1 MKKFLPYFAGIVMAV
16 IFGFSFLFSKNA
28 LDSLSTFELLFLRFS
43 AAALGMTALV
53 IVGIIKINLGKKK
66 IVPLLV
72 VGIWQPI
79 IYFIMET
86 MGLKY
91 TSSSEAG
98 VMMAFIP
105 VLVAIFAAFLLDEK
119 PSRLQLVF
127 IVISVA
133 GVIAIVLGGGS
144 SAGSGHIEGIIY
156 LLGAVFS
163 AAMFNIFSRKASRDF
178 TPYEITYFMMII
190 GAVIFGGVYLIQGI
204 IQGNLNML
212 SRVTQGALTSI
223 LYLGILSSI
232 VAFLLVN
239 YSLSKL
245 PASQS
250 AVFANLTTVVSVIAG
265 ITFRN
270 EAFELYKVFGA
281 VLIVAGVWGTNYFG
295 LKKTEGES
303 SVY

>member
-1 MKKFLPYFAGIVMAV
+1 MKKFLPYLAGVIMAV
-16 IFGFSFLFSKNA
+16 IFGFSFMFSKNA
-28 LDSLSTFELLFLRFS
+28 LDSLSTFELLFWRFFTAS
-43 AAALGMTALV
+43 LVMTILV
-53 IVGIIKINLGKKK
+53 IIGVIKVNLGRKN
-66 IVPLLV
+66 ILPLMV

-79 IYFIMET
+79 IYFMMET

-119 PSRLQLVF
+119 PSRLQSIF
-127 IVISVA
+127 IIISVA
-133 GVIAIVLGGGS
+133 GVITIVLGGGS
-144 SAGSGHIEGIIY
+144 SGGGGRIEGIIF

-163 AAMFNIFSRKASRDF
+163 AAMFNIFSRRASQKF

-190 GAVIFGGVYLIQGI
+190 GTVVFGGIFLIQGVI
-204 IQGNLNML
+204 SGNLNII
-212 SRVTQGALTSI
+212 SRITPGALTSI

-239 YSLSKL
+239 YSLLKL

-265 ITFRN
+265 ITIRN
-270 EAFELYKVFGA
+270 EAFELYKILGA

-295 LKKTEGES
+295 LKKPTGELS
-303 SVY
+303 GN